1 MSAAEF
7 SFWVAF
13 QNRHGFPDERIAA
26 GIAMA
31 GAASCQV
38 HGAKVKPVD
47 LLPKFGAVEGK
58 VDARLRTFLSGV
70 RGVKIRKI
78 PKGGN

>member
-1 MSAAEF
+1 
-7 SFWVAF
+7 
-13 QNRHGFPDERIAA
+13 
-26 GIAMA
+26 MA